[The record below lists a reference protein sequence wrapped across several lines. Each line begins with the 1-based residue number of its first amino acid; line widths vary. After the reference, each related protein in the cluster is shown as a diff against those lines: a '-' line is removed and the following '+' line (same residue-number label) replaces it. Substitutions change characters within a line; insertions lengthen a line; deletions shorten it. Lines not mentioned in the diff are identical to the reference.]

1 MPPTSIFPWA
11 NASGRLLVM
20 KLLACP
26 STRLGPKPSS
36 SKSFAAAKG
45 RLEESA
51 LNAPMTLRHRPV
63 TANGPASRGEEAL
76 RRTD

>member
-1 MPPTSIFPWA
+1 MPPTPIFPWA
-11 NASGRLLVM
+11 NASDRLLVM

-36 SKSFAAAKG
+36 SESFAEARG

-51 LNAPMTLRHRPV
+51 LSAPMALWHQPV
-63 TANGPASRGEEAL
+63 KANGPASRGEEAL

>member
-1 MPPTSIFPWA
+1 MPPTPIFPWA

-26 STRLGPKPSS
+26 LDPLGTQ
-36 SKSFAAAKG
+36 AELVRELRRGQG

-51 LNAPMTLRHRPV
+51 LSAPMALWHQPV
-63 TANGPASRGEEAL
+63 KANGPASRGEEAL
-76 RRTD
+76 RRTG